1 VIERSV
7 DVSLQIDSNPIG
19 SGTIVYLDDSAPS
32 LTELKIDRCVSQQLC
47 FNNTCFDNAVDF
59 CYTDTI
65 ASDGGGL
72 LTTTLSGDAVFKE
85 TGDVIGSFTIPFTDI
100 YSSVTVTAINIQPII
115 WIILLLLLIG
125 MIIIVLMNVYRASK
139 EK

>member
-7 DVSLQIDSNPIG
+7 DVSLLVDSASIG

-47 FNNTCFDNAVDF
+47 FNDTCFDNAIDF

-72 LTTTLSGDAVFKE
+72 LTTTLSGDAVLKE
-85 TGDVIGSFTIPFTDI
+85 TGEVIGSFTIPFTDI
-100 YSSVTVTAINIQPII
+100 YSTVTNIAVNMQPLI

-125 MIIIVLMNVYRASK
+125 TIIVVLISVYRGSK

>member
-1 VIERSV
+1 MIERSV
-7 DVSLQIDSNPIG
+7 DVSLQVDSASIG

-32 LTELKIDRCVSQQLC
+32 FTELKIDRCVPQQLC

-100 YSSVTVTAINIQPII
+100 YSTVINVQPII
-115 WIILLLLLIG
+115 WIILLLLFIG
-125 MIIIVLMNVYRASK
+125 MIIIVLINIYRASK